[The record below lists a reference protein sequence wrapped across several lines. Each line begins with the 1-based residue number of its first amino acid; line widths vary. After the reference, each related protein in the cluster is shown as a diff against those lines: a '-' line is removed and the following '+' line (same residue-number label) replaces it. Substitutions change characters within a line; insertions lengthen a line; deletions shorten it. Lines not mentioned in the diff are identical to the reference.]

1 MPVEQPTSRLVVSE
15 GNVMTMLSPL
25 GICWGDEGVGWEA
38 LDAGGGVLPS
48 VGVAINEAV
57 SCVLVSLIG
66 AGFGAV
72 ATTASKVA
80 QVVAE
85 EGVFAVFSVAP
96 TAQPLGRGRM
106 SYVRGSKKRILCAQ
120 IRRTKQ
126 PDLQRAVAYRDR
138 DDDSESGFPVL
149 RARRDWEY
157 QYGTLLTEL
166 RLLHLTYRSIK
177 NI

>member
-1 MPVEQPTSRLVVSE
+1 MSE

-80 QVVAE
+80 QVVVE
-85 EGVFAVFSVAP
+85 EGVFVCPDSSHKTARSPKSCCLSRSRQRFGKCFSR
-96 TAQPLGRGRM
+96 TASEKRLGI
-106 SYVRGSKKRILCAQ
+106 S
-120 IRRTKQ
+120 IRY
-126 PDLQRAVAYRDR
+126 A
-138 DDDSESGFPVL
+138 S
-149 RARRDWEY
+149 
-157 QYGTLLTEL
+157 
-166 RLLHLTYRSIK
+166 
-177 NI
+177 N